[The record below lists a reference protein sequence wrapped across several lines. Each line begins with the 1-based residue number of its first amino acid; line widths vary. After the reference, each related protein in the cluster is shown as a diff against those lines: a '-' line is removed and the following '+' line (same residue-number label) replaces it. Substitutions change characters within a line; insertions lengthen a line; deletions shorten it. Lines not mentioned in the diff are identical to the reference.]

1 MTKPDAEQRT
11 AIAIDQLQV
20 GDVVTY
26 TAAGGPAWTE
36 LKVIGLLHGRGGR
49 LIGFFPAAALDVD
62 PGVAIELKR
71 ILKAWRVL
79 PPKRDP
85 AEAVS
90 AQAPSR

>member
-1 MTKPDAEQRT
+1 MKPSEQRT

-26 TAAGGPAWTE
+26 TAAGGPAWTD
-36 LKVIGLLHGRGGR
+36 LTVIGLLHGRGGR

-71 ILKAWRVL
+71 ISKAWRIL
-79 PPKRDP
+79 PPKKDP
-85 AEAVS
+85 AS
-90 AQAPSR
+90 AESS